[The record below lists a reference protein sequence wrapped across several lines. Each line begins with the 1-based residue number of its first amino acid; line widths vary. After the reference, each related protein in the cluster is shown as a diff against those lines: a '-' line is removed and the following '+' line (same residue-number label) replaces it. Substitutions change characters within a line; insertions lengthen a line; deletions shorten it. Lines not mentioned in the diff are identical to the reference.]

1 MSHSNIQGQ
10 RGGTLLGFILGLVIG
25 LTVALGVAM
34 YVTKVPMPFS
44 NKNLSRSA
52 DQDAVE
58 AQKNKDW
65 NPNGALQSKPVTP
78 EAPAEANAN
87 NSGAS
92 NPGNNVPVPAPAPA
106 VTADPLADLVKKQN
120 PNTAPTAPASG
131 SPSAAAPL
139 SAAASTAAPSSA
151 AASSAA
157 ASAPPAAASPQ
168 PANKTAGSNDP
179 FTYFVQAGAF
189 KSAADADAQKAKL
202 SMMGIEA
209 KVSEREQ
216 AGRAIYR
223 VRSGPFDDKD
233 QAEKIKSRIDSSGID
248 AALVR
253 VQR

>member
-1 MSHSNIQGQ
+1 MSHSNIQSQ
-10 RGGTLLGFILGLVIG
+10 RGGTLLGFVLGLVIG
-25 LTVALGVAM
+25 LTIALGVAM

-44 NKNLSRSA
+44 NKNQSRSA

-65 NPNGALQSKPVTP
+65 NPNGAIQSKPVTP
-78 EAPAEANAN
+78 EAPADATAANPAAATA
-87 NSGAS
+87 GVP
-92 NPGNNVPVPAPAPA
+92 NPNAPAPA
-106 VTADPLADLVKKQN
+106 VTADPLADMAKKQN
-120 PNTAPTAPASG
+120 SNSTPVASAPA
-131 SPSAAAPL
+131 AP
-139 SAAASTAAPSSA
+139 AP
-151 AASSAA
+151 A
-157 ASAPPAAASPQ
+157 ASAPPPAATPQ
-168 PANKTAGSNDP
+168 PANKAPATNDP

-216 AGRAIYR
+216 AGRAIFR

-233 QAEKIKSRIDSSGID
+233 QAEKIKARLDASGMD

>member
-1 MSHSNIQGQ
+1 MSHTNIQSQ
-10 RGGTLLGFILGLVIG
+10 RGGTLLGFVLGLVIG
-25 LTVALGVAM
+25 LIIALGVAM

-44 NKNLSRSA
+44 NKNQSRSA

-58 AQKNKDW
+58 AEKNKDW
-65 NPNGALQSKPVTP
+65 NPNGAIQSKPVTP
-78 EAPAEANAN
+78 EAAA
-87 NSGAS
+87 GAP
-92 NPGNNVPVPAPAPA
+92 NPGAAAAPA
-106 VTADPLADLVKKQN
+106 VTADPLADLAKKQN
-120 PNTAPTAPASG
+120 PNSAP
-131 SPSAAAPL
+131 
-139 SAAASTAAPSSA
+139 AASTPAAPA
-151 AASSAA
+151 PAASTP
-157 ASAPPAAASPQ
+157 PPAATPQ
-168 PANKTAGSNDP
+168 PANKAPSTNDP

-216 AGRAIYR
+216 AGRAIFR

-233 QAEKIKSRIDSSGID
+233 QAEKIKARLDASGMD

>member
-1 MSHSNIQGQ
+1 MSHSNIQSQ
-10 RGGTLLGFILGLVIG
+10 RGGTLLGFVLGLVIG
-25 LTVALGVAM
+25 LIIALGVAM

-44 NKNLSRSA
+44 NKNQSRSA

-58 AQKNKDW
+58 AEKNKDW
-65 NPNGALQSKPVTP
+65 NPNGAIQSKPVTP
-78 EAPAEANAN
+78 EVPADAAAANPAAATA
-87 NSGAS
+87 GVP
-92 NPGNNVPVPAPAPA
+92 NPGAGAPAPA
-106 VTADPLADLVKKQN
+106 VTADPLADLAKKQN
-120 PNTAPTAPASG
+120 PNSAPVASTPAAPA
-131 SPSAAAPL
+131 P
-139 SAAASTAAPSSA
+139 
-151 AASSAA
+151 A
-157 ASAPPAAASPQ
+157 ASAPPPAATPQ
-168 PANKTAGSNDP
+168 PANKAPATNDP

-216 AGRAIYR
+216 AGRAIFR

-233 QAEKIKSRIDSSGID
+233 QAEKIKARLDASGMD

>member
-1 MSHSNIQGQ
+1 MSHSNIQRQ
-10 RGGTLLGFILGLVIG
+10 RGGTLLGFVLGLVIG

-44 NKNLSRSA
+44 NKNQTRSA

-65 NPNGALQSKPVTP
+65 NPNGALQSKPA
-78 EAPAEANAN
+78 APAVPPDAAAAPNTGAAGAAGGAATAGTQGPTGS
-87 NSGAS
+87 SGAT
-92 NPGNNVPVPAPAPA
+92 PPAANMPAPA
-106 VTADPLADLVKKQN
+106 VTADPPIA
-120 PNTAPTAPASG
+120 APA
-131 SPSAAAPL
+131 PAATPQPA
-139 SAAASTAAPSSA
+139 TKA
-151 AASSAA
+151 AASS
-157 ASAPPAAASPQ
+157 
-168 PANKTAGSNDP
+168 DP

-216 AGRAIYR
+216 AGRAIFR
-223 VRSGPFDDKD
+223 VRSGPFDDKE
-233 QAEKIKSRIDSSGID
+233 QAEKIKSRLDASGMD

>member
-1 MSHSNIQGQ
+1 MSHSNIQSQ
-10 RGGTLLGFILGLVIG
+10 RGGTLLGFVLGLVIG
-25 LTVALGVAM
+25 LTIALGVAM

-44 NKNLSRSA
+44 NKNQSRSA

-65 NPNGALQSKPVTP
+65 NPNGAIQSKPVTP
-78 EAPAEANAN
+78 DAPADGVAATP
-87 NSGAS
+87 GATTAGAP
-92 NPGNNVPVPAPAPA
+92 NPGAGAPAPA

-120 PNTAPTAPASG
+120 PNSAPAAPVPSASTTAPA
-131 SPSAAAPL
+131 
-139 SAAASTAAPSSA
+139 ASTPA
-151 AASSAA
+151 
-157 ASAPPAAASPQ
+157 PAATPL
-168 PANKTAGSNDP
+168 PANKAAAANDP

-189 KSAADADAQKAKL
+189 KSATDADAQKAKL

-216 AGRAIYR
+216 AGRAIFR

-233 QAEKIKSRIDSSGID
+233 QAEKIKARLDANGMD

>member
-1 MSHSNIQGQ
+1 
-10 RGGTLLGFILGLVIG
+10 LVIG
-25 LTVALGVAM
+25 LIIALGVAM

-44 NKNLSRSA
+44 NKNQSRSA

-58 AQKNKDW
+58 AEKNKDW
-65 NPNGALQSKPVTP
+65 NPNGAIQSKPATP
-78 EAPAEANAN
+78 EAPADAATANPAAATA
-87 NSGAS
+87 GVP
-92 NPGNNVPVPAPAPA
+92 NPGAGAPTPA
-106 VTADPLADLVKKQN
+106 VTADPLA
-120 PNTAPTAPASG
+120 
-131 SPSAAAPL
+131 
-139 SAAASTAAPSSA
+139 
-151 AASSAA
+151 AA
-157 ASAPPAAASPQ
+157 ASAPAASAPPPAATPQ
-168 PANKTAGSNDP
+168 PANKAPATNDP

-216 AGRAIYR
+216 AGRAIFR

-233 QAEKIKSRIDSSGID
+233 QAEKIKARLDANGMD

>member
-1 MSHSNIQGQ
+1 MSHSNIQRQ
-10 RGGTLLGFILGLVIG
+10 RGGTLLGFVLGLVIG

-44 NKNLSRSA
+44 NKNQTRSA

-65 NPNGALQSKPVTP
+65 NPNGALQSKPA
-78 EAPAEANAN
+78 APAVPPDPAAAPNTGAAGGPATAGTPGPTGSTGATPPAANM
-87 NSGAS
+87 
-92 NPGNNVPVPAPAPA
+92 PAPA
-106 VTADPLADLVKKQN
+106 VTADPPIA
-120 PNTAPTAPASG
+120 APA
-131 SPSAAAPL
+131 PAATPQPA
-139 SAAASTAAPSSA
+139 TKA
-151 AASSAA
+151 AASS
-157 ASAPPAAASPQ
+157 
-168 PANKTAGSNDP
+168 DP

-216 AGRAIYR
+216 AGRAIFR
-223 VRSGPFDDKD
+223 VRSGPFDDKE
-233 QAEKIKSRIDSSGID
+233 QAEKIKSRLDASGMD

>member
-1 MSHSNIQGQ
+1 MSHSNIQSQ
-10 RGGTLLGFILGLVIG
+10 HGGTLLGFVLGLVIG
-25 LTVALGVAM
+25 LTIALGVAM

-44 NKNLSRSA
+44 NKNQSRSA

-78 EAPAEANAN
+78 EAPADGTAANPGATP
-87 NSGAS
+87 SGAPTP
-92 NPGNNVPVPAPAPA
+92 NAAAPA

-120 PNTAPTAPASG
+120 SNSAPAA
-131 SPSAAAPL
+131 SPP
-139 SAAASTAAPSSA
+139 AASTPAP
-151 AASSAA
+151 AASS
-157 ASAPPAAASPQ
+157 PPAAATPQ
-168 PANKTAGSNDP
+168 PANKTTAASDP

-189 KSAADADAQKAKL
+189 KSAIDADAQKAKL

-216 AGRAIYR
+216 AGRAIFR

-233 QAEKIKSRIDSSGID
+233 QAEKIKIRLDANGMD

>member
-1 MSHSNIQGQ
+1 MSHSNIERQ
-10 RGGTLLGFILGLVIG
+10 RGGTLLGFVLGLVIG

-44 NKNLSRSA
+44 NKNQTRSA

-65 NPNGALQSKPVTP
+65 NPNGALQSKPATP
-78 EAPAEANAN
+78 EVPPDPAATPN
-87 NSGAS
+87 AS
-92 NPGNNVPVPAPAPA
+92 NPGTAGGAATAGTPGSAGATSPAANLPAPA
-106 VTADPLADLVKKQN
+106 VTADPPIA
-120 PNTAPTAPASG
+120 APA
-131 SPSAAAPL
+131 PAATPQPA
-139 SAAASTAAPSSA
+139 TKA
-151 AASSAA
+151 AASS
-157 ASAPPAAASPQ
+157 
-168 PANKTAGSNDP
+168 DP

-216 AGRAIYR
+216 AGRAIFR
-223 VRSGPFDDKD
+223 VRSGPFDDKE
-233 QAEKIKSRIDSSGID
+233 QAEKIKSRLDASGMD

>member
-1 MSHSNIQGQ
+1 MSHSNIQRQ
-10 RGGTLLGFILGLVIG
+10 RGGTLLGFVLGLVIG

-44 NKNLSRSA
+44 NKNQTRSA

-65 NPNGALQSKPVTP
+65 NPNGALQSKPA
-78 EAPAEANAN
+78 APAVPPDAAAALNTGAAGGPATAGTPGPTGS
-87 NSGAS
+87 SGAT
-92 NPGNNVPVPAPAPA
+92 PPAANMPAPA
-106 VTADPLADLVKKQN
+106 VTADPPLA
-120 PNTAPTAPASG
+120 APA
-131 SPSAAAPL
+131 PAATPQPA
-139 SAAASTAAPSSA
+139 TKA
-151 AASSAA
+151 AASS
-157 ASAPPAAASPQ
+157 
-168 PANKTAGSNDP
+168 DP

-216 AGRAIYR
+216 AGRAIFR
-223 VRSGPFDDKD
+223 VRSGPFDDKE
-233 QAEKIKSRIDSSGID
+233 QAEKIKSRLDASGMD

>member
-1 MSHSNIQGQ
+1 MTFRVLHNMSHSNLQSQ
-10 RGGTLLGFILGLVIG
+10 RGGTLLGFVLGLVIG
-25 LTVALGVAM
+25 LIIALGVAM

-58 AQKNKDW
+58 AEKNKDW
-65 NPNGALQSKPVTP
+65 NPNGAIQSKPVTP
-78 EAPAEANAN
+78 EVPADAATANPAAATA
-87 NSGAS
+87 GVP
-92 NPGNNVPVPAPAPA
+92 NPGAGAPAPA
-106 VTADPLADLVKKQN
+106 VTADPLADLAKKQN
-120 PNTAPTAPASG
+120 PNAAPAA
-131 SPSAAAPL
+131 SAPAAP
-139 SAAASTAAPSSA
+139 APA
-151 AASSAA
+151 PA
-157 ASAPPAAASPQ
+157 ASAPPPAATPQ
-168 PANKTAGSNDP
+168 SANKAPATNDP

-216 AGRAIYR
+216 AGRAIFR

-233 QAEKIKSRIDSSGID
+233 QAEKIKARLDANGMD

>member
-1 MSHSNIQGQ
+1 MSHSNIQRQ
-10 RGGTLLGFILGLVIG
+10 RGGTLLGFVLGLVIG

-44 NKNLSRSA
+44 NKNQTRSA

-65 NPNGALQSKPVTP
+65 NPNGALQSKPA
-78 EAPAEANAN
+78 APAVPPDAAVAPNTGAAGAAGGAATAGTPGPTGS
-87 NSGAS
+87 SGAT
-92 NPGNNVPVPAPAPA
+92 PPAANMPAPA
-106 VTADPLADLVKKQN
+106 VTADPPIA
-120 PNTAPTAPASG
+120 APA
-131 SPSAAAPL
+131 PAATPQPA
-139 SAAASTAAPSSA
+139 TKA
-151 AASSAA
+151 AASS
-157 ASAPPAAASPQ
+157 
-168 PANKTAGSNDP
+168 DP

-216 AGRAIYR
+216 AGRAIFR
-223 VRSGPFDDKD
+223 VRSGPFDDKE
-233 QAEKIKSRIDSSGID
+233 QAEKIKSRLDASGMD

>member
-1 MSHSNIQGQ
+1 MPHSSIQSQ

-52 DQDAVE
+52 EQDAVE

-65 NPNGALQSKPVTP
+65 NPNSAIQAKPASPPEGAADG
-78 EAPAEANAN
+78 APANAAATP
-87 NSGAS
+87 AS
-92 NPGNNVPVPAPAPA
+92 PAAPA
-106 VTADPLADLVKKQN
+106 VAADPLADLVKNKSLAGT
-120 PNTAPTAPASG
+120 P
-131 SPSAAAPL
+131 
-139 SAAASTAAPSSA
+139 
-151 AASSAA
+151 
-157 ASAPPAAASPQ
+157 PPAATPQ
-168 PANKTAGSNDP
+168 PAATQPASQPSSQPAAQPAAPQAPKASNSADP

-189 KSAADADAQKAKL
+189 KSAPDADAQKAKL

-216 AGRAIYR
+216 AGRIIYR
-223 VRSGPFDDKD
+223 VRSGPFDDKE
-233 QAEKIKSRIDSSGID
+233 QAEKIKARLDSNSMD

-253 VQR
+253 VQK

>member
-1 MSHSNIQGQ
+1 MSHSNIQRQ
-10 RGGTLLGFILGLVIG
+10 RGGTLLGFVLGLVIG

-44 NKNLSRSA
+44 NKNQTRSA

-65 NPNGALQSKPVTP
+65 NPNGALQSKPA
-78 EAPAEANAN
+78 APAVPPDPAAAANTGAAGAAGGAATAGTPGPTGS
-87 NSGAS
+87 SGATP
-92 NPGNNVPVPAPAPA
+92 PGATPPAANMPAPA
-106 VTADPLADLVKKQN
+106 VTADPPIA
-120 PNTAPTAPASG
+120 APA
-131 SPSAAAPL
+131 PAATPQPA
-139 SAAASTAAPSSA
+139 TKA
-151 AASSAA
+151 AASS
-157 ASAPPAAASPQ
+157 
-168 PANKTAGSNDP
+168 DP

-216 AGRAIYR
+216 AGRAIFR
-223 VRSGPFDDKD
+223 VRSGPFDDKE
-233 QAEKIKSRIDSSGID
+233 QAEKIKSRLDASGMD

>member
-1 MSHSNIQGQ
+1 MSHSNIQSQ
-10 RGGTLLGFILGLVIG
+10 RGGTLLGFVLGLVIG
-25 LTVALGVAM
+25 LIIALGVAM

-44 NKNLSRSA
+44 NKNQSRSA

-58 AQKNKDW
+58 AEKNKDW
-65 NPNGALQSKPVTP
+65 NPNGAIQSKPVTP
-78 EAPAEANAN
+78 EAPADATA
-87 NSGAS
+87 A
-92 NPGNNVPVPAPAPA
+92 NPGAASAGVPNPGAAAAPA
-106 VTADPLADLVKKQN
+106 VTADPLADLAKKQN
-120 PNTAPTAPASG
+120 PNSAP
-131 SPSAAAPL
+131 
-139 SAAASTAAPSSA
+139 AASTPAAPA
-151 AASSAA
+151 PAASTP
-157 ASAPPAAASPQ
+157 PPAATPQ
-168 PANKTAGSNDP
+168 PANKAQATNDP

-216 AGRAIYR
+216 AGRAIFR

-233 QAEKIKSRIDSSGID
+233 QAEKIKARLDASGMD

>member
-1 MSHSNIQGQ
+1 MSHSNIQSQ
-10 RGGTLLGFILGLVIG
+10 RGGTLLGFVLGLVIG
-25 LTVALGVAM
+25 LIIALGVAM

-44 NKNLSRSA
+44 NKNQSRSA

-58 AQKNKDW
+58 AEKNKDW
-65 NPNGALQSKPVTP
+65 NPNGAIQSKPVTP
-78 EAPAEANAN
+78 EAPADATA
-87 NSGAS
+87 A
-92 NPGNNVPVPAPAPA
+92 NPGAASAGAPNPGAAAPAPA

-120 PNTAPTAPASG
+120 PNSAP
-131 SPSAAAPL
+131 
-139 SAAASTAAPSSA
+139 AASTPAAPA
-151 AASSAA
+151 PA
-157 ASAPPAAASPQ
+157 ASAPPPAATPQ
-168 PANKTAGSNDP
+168 PANKAPATNDP

-216 AGRAIYR
+216 AGRAIFR

-233 QAEKIKSRIDSSGID
+233 QAEKIKARLDASGMD

>member
-1 MSHSNIQGQ
+1 MTFRALHNMSHSNIPSQ
-10 RGGTLLGFILGLVIG
+10 RGGTLLGFVLGLVIG
-25 LTVALGVAM
+25 LIIALGVAM

-44 NKNLSRSA
+44 NKNQSRSA

-65 NPNGALQSKPVTP
+65 NPNGAIQSKPVTP
-78 EAPAEANAN
+78 E
-87 NSGAS
+87 
-92 NPGNNVPVPAPAPA
+92 VPADATATNPNTPAPA
-106 VTADPLADLVKKQN
+106 VTADPLATSV
-120 PNTAPTAPASG
+120 PAPAV
-131 SPSAAAPL
+131 PA
-139 SAAASTAAPSSA
+139 TAVTTP
-151 AASSAA
+151 
-157 ASAPPAAASPQ
+157 PPAATPQ
-168 PANKTAGSNDP
+168 PANKAPATNDP

-202 SMMGIEA
+202 SMMGIES

-216 AGRAIYR
+216 AGRAIFR

-233 QAEKIKSRIDSSGID
+233 QAEKIKARLDANGMD

>member
-1 MSHSNIQGQ
+1 MSHSNIQSQ
-10 RGGTLLGFILGLVIG
+10 RGGTLLGLVLGLVIG
-25 LTVALGVAM
+25 LTIALGVAM

-44 NKNLSRSA
+44 NKNQSRSA

-65 NPNGALQSKPVTP
+65 NPNGAIQSKPVTP
-78 EAPAEANAN
+78 EAPADSAA
-87 NSGAS
+87 A
-92 NPGNNVPVPAPAPA
+92 NPGAATAGAPNPNAPTPA
-106 VTADPLADLVKKQN
+106 VTADPLADLVKKQS
-120 PNTAPTAPASG
+120 PNSAPAAPM
-131 SPSAAAPL
+131 PSAAMSAPSTNAPL
-139 SAAASTAAPSSA
+139 P
-151 AASSAA
+151 
-157 ASAPPAAASPQ
+157 SAPPTAATPQ
-168 PANKTAGSNDP
+168 PANKAVAANDP

-189 KSAADADAQKAKL
+189 KSATDADAQKAKL

-216 AGRAIYR
+216 AGRAIFR

-233 QAEKIKSRIDSSGID
+233 QADKIKARLDANGMD

>member
-1 MSHSNIQGQ
+1 MSHSNIQSQ
-10 RGGTLLGFILGLVIG
+10 RGGTLLGFVLGLVIG
-25 LTVALGVAM
+25 LIIALGVAM

-44 NKNLSRSA
+44 NKNISRSA

-58 AQKNKDW
+58 AEKNKDW
-65 NPNGALQSKPVTP
+65 NPNGAIQSKPVTP
-78 EAPAEANAN
+78 EVPADATAANPAAATA
-87 NSGAS
+87 GLP
-92 NPGNNVPVPAPAPA
+92 NPSAGAPAPA
-106 VTADPLADLVKKQN
+106 VTADPIADLAKKQN
-120 PNTAPTAPASG
+120 PNSAPAVST
-131 SPSAAAPL
+131 PAAP
-139 SAAASTAAPSSA
+139 APA
-151 AASSAA
+151 PA
-157 ASAPPAAASPQ
+157 ASAPPPAATPQ
-168 PANKTAGSNDP
+168 TANKAPATNDP

-216 AGRAIYR
+216 AGRAIFR

-233 QAEKIKSRIDSSGID
+233 QAEKIKARLDASGMD

>member
-1 MSHSNIQGQ
+1 MSHPNIQGQ
-10 RGGTLLGFILGLVIG
+10 RGGTLLGFVLGLVIG

-44 NKNLSRSA
+44 NKNQSRSA

-78 EAPAEANAN
+78 EAPADSTAANPGATAGAITP
-87 NSGAS
+87 GAS
-92 NPGNNVPVPAPAPA
+92 PSPPAPA
-106 VTADPLADLVKKQN
+106 VTADP
-120 PNTAPTAPASG
+120 T
-131 SPSAAAPL
+131 AAAP
-139 SAAASTAAPSSA
+139 AP
-151 AASSAA
+151 
-157 ASAPPAAASPQ
+157 PPAATPQ
-168 PANKTAGSNDP
+168 PANKASASNDP

-189 KSAADADAQKAKL
+189 KSATDADSQKAKL

-209 KVSEREQ
+209 KISEREQ

-223 VRSGPFDDKD
+223 VRSGPFDDKE
-233 QAEKIKSRIDSSGID
+233 QAEKIKSRIDSSGMD

>member
-1 MSHSNIQGQ
+1 MSHFNIQSQ
-10 RGGTLLGFILGLVIG
+10 RGGTLLGFVLGLVIG
-25 LTVALGVAM
+25 LIIALGVAM

-44 NKNLSRSA
+44 NKNQSRSA

-58 AQKNKDW
+58 AEKNKDW
-65 NPNGALQSKPVTP
+65 NPNGAIQSKPATP
-78 EAPAEANAN
+78 EAPADATTANPAAATA
-87 NSGAS
+87 GVP
-92 NPGNNVPVPAPAPA
+92 NPGAGAPAPA
-106 VTADPLADLVKKQN
+106 VTADPLA
-120 PNTAPTAPASG
+120 
-131 SPSAAAPL
+131 
-139 SAAASTAAPSSA
+139 
-151 AASSAA
+151 AA
-157 ASAPPAAASPQ
+157 ASAPAASAPPPAATPQ
-168 PANKTAGSNDP
+168 PANKAPATNDP

-216 AGRAIYR
+216 AGRAIFR

-233 QAEKIKSRIDSSGID
+233 QAEKIKARLDANGMD

>member
-1 MSHSNIQGQ
+1 MSHSNILSQ
-10 RGGTLLGFILGLVIG
+10 RGGTLLGFVVGLVIG
-25 LTVALGVAM
+25 LTIALGVAM

-44 NKNLSRSA
+44 NKNQSRSA

-65 NPNGALQSKPVTP
+65 NPNGALQTKPVTP
-78 EAPAEANAN
+78 AAPAEGPTA
-87 NSGAS
+87 
-92 NPGNNVPVPAPAPA
+92 NPGTTTTGSPNPNAVPPAPA

-120 PNTAPTAPASG
+120 PNSAPAAPG
-131 SPSAAAPL
+131 SSASTSAPSAAAP
-139 SAAASTAAPSSA
+139 ATSSP
-151 AASSAA
+151 
-157 ASAPPAAASPQ
+157 PPAAAPQ
-168 PANKTAGSNDP
+168 PANKAAAPNDP

-189 KSAADADAQKAKL
+189 KSPTDADAQKAKL

-216 AGRAIYR
+216 AGRAIFR
-223 VRSGPFDDKD
+223 VRSGPFDDKE
-233 QAEKIKSRIDSSGID
+233 QAEKIKARLDANGMD

>member
-1 MSHSNIQGQ
+1 MSHSNIQRQ
-10 RGGTLLGFILGLVIG
+10 RGGTLLGFVLGLVIG

-44 NKNLSRSA
+44 NKNQTRSA

-65 NPNGALQSKPVTP
+65 NPNGALQSKPA
-78 EAPAEANAN
+78 APAVPPDAAAAPNTGAAGGAATAGTPGPTGS
-87 NSGAS
+87 SGAT
-92 NPGNNVPVPAPAPA
+92 PPAANMPAPA
-106 VTADPLADLVKKQN
+106 VTADPPIA
-120 PNTAPTAPASG
+120 APA
-131 SPSAAAPL
+131 PAATPQPA
-139 SAAASTAAPSSA
+139 TKA
-151 AASSAA
+151 AASS
-157 ASAPPAAASPQ
+157 
-168 PANKTAGSNDP
+168 DP

-216 AGRAIYR
+216 AGRAIFR
-223 VRSGPFDDKD
+223 VRSGPFDDKE
-233 QAEKIKSRIDSSGID
+233 QAEKIKSRLDASGMD

>member
-1 MSHSNIQGQ
+1 MFHSNIQSQ
-10 RGGTLLGFILGLVIG
+10 RGGTLLGFVLGLVIG
-25 LTVALGVAM
+25 LIIALGVAM

-58 AQKNKDW
+58 AEKNKDW
-65 NPNGALQSKPVTP
+65 NPNGAIQSKPVTP
-78 EAPAEANAN
+78 EVPADAATANPAAATA
-87 NSGAS
+87 GVP
-92 NPGNNVPVPAPAPA
+92 NPGAGAPAPA
-106 VTADPLADLVKKQN
+106 VTADPLADLAKKQN
-120 PNTAPTAPASG
+120 PNAAPAA
-131 SPSAAAPL
+131 SAPAAP
-139 SAAASTAAPSSA
+139 AP
-151 AASSAA
+151 A
-157 ASAPPAAASPQ
+157 ASAPPPAATPQ
-168 PANKTAGSNDP
+168 PANKAPATNDP

-216 AGRAIYR
+216 AGRAIFR

-233 QAEKIKSRIDSSGID
+233 QAEKIKARLDANGMD

>member
-1 MSHSNIQGQ
+1 MSHSNIQRQ
-10 RGGTLLGFILGLVIG
+10 RGGTLLGFVLGLVIG

-44 NKNLSRSA
+44 NKNQTRSA

-65 NPNGALQSKPVTP
+65 NPNGALQSKPA
-78 EAPAEANAN
+78 APAVPPDAAAAPNTGAAGGAATAGTPGPTGSTGATPPAANM
-87 NSGAS
+87 
-92 NPGNNVPVPAPAPA
+92 PAPA
-106 VTADPLADLVKKQN
+106 VTADPPIA
-120 PNTAPTAPASG
+120 APA
-131 SPSAAAPL
+131 PAATPQPA
-139 SAAASTAAPSSA
+139 TKA
-151 AASSAA
+151 AASS
-157 ASAPPAAASPQ
+157 
-168 PANKTAGSNDP
+168 DP

-216 AGRAIYR
+216 AGRAIFR
-223 VRSGPFDDKD
+223 VRSGPFDDKE
-233 QAEKIKSRIDSSGID
+233 QAEKIKSRLDASGMD

>member
-1 MSHSNIQGQ
+1 MSHSNIQRQ
-10 RGGTLLGFILGLVIG
+10 RGGTLLGFVLGLVIG

-44 NKNLSRSA
+44 NKNQTRSA

-65 NPNGALQSKPVTP
+65 NPNGALQSKPA
-78 EAPAEANAN
+78 APAVPPDAAAAPNTGAAGAAGGAATAGTPGSTGSTGATPPAANM
-87 NSGAS
+87 
-92 NPGNNVPVPAPAPA
+92 PAPA
-106 VTADPLADLVKKQN
+106 VTADPPLA
-120 PNTAPTAPASG
+120 APA
-131 SPSAAAPL
+131 PAATPQPA
-139 SAAASTAAPSSA
+139 TKA
-151 AASSAA
+151 AASS
-157 ASAPPAAASPQ
+157 
-168 PANKTAGSNDP
+168 DP

-216 AGRAIYR
+216 AGRAIFR
-223 VRSGPFDDKD
+223 VRSGPFDDKE
-233 QAEKIKSRIDSSGID
+233 QAEKIKSRLDASGMD

>member
-1 MSHSNIQGQ
+1 MSHSNIQRQ
-10 RGGTLLGFILGLVIG
+10 RGGTLLGFVLGLVIG

-44 NKNLSRSA
+44 NKNQTRSA

-65 NPNGALQSKPVTP
+65 NPNGALQSKPA
-78 EAPAEANAN
+78 APAVPPDAAAAPNTGAAGAAGGAATAGTQGPTGS
-87 NSGAS
+87 SGAT
-92 NPGNNVPVPAPAPA
+92 PPVANMPAPA
-106 VTADPLADLVKKQN
+106 VTADPPIA
-120 PNTAPTAPASG
+120 APA
-131 SPSAAAPL
+131 PAATPQPA
-139 SAAASTAAPSSA
+139 TKA
-151 AASSAA
+151 AASS
-157 ASAPPAAASPQ
+157 
-168 PANKTAGSNDP
+168 DP

-189 KSAADADAQKAKL
+189 KSASDADAQKAKL

-216 AGRAIYR
+216 AGRAIFR
-223 VRSGPFDDKD
+223 VRSGPFDDKE
-233 QAEKIKSRIDSSGID
+233 QAEKIKSRLDASGMD

>member
-1 MSHSNIQGQ
+1 MSHSDIQSQ
-10 RGGTLLGFILGLVIG
+10 RGGTLLGFVLGLVIG
-25 LTVALGVAM
+25 LIIALGVAM

-44 NKNLSRSA
+44 NKNQSRSA

-65 NPNGALQSKPVTP
+65 NPNGALQTKPVTP
-78 EAPAEANAN
+78 EAPADPAIANPN
-87 NSGAS
+87 T
-92 NPGNNVPVPAPAPA
+92 PAPA
-106 VTADPLADLVKKQN
+106 VTADPLATSV
-120 PNTAPTAPASG
+120 PAPAV
-131 SPSAAAPL
+131 PTPAVTTP
-139 SAAASTAAPSSA
+139 
-151 AASSAA
+151 
-157 ASAPPAAASPQ
+157 PPAATPQ
-168 PANKTAGSNDP
+168 PANKAAATNDP

-216 AGRAIYR
+216 AGRAIFR

-233 QAEKIKSRIDSSGID
+233 QAEKIKARLDASGMD

>member
-1 MSHSNIQGQ
+1 MSHFNIQSQ
-10 RGGTLLGFILGLVIG
+10 RGGTLLGFVLGLVIG
-25 LTVALGVAM
+25 LIIALGVAM

-44 NKNLSRSA
+44 NKNQSRSA

-58 AQKNKDW
+58 AEKNKDW
-65 NPNGALQSKPVTP
+65 NPNGAIQSKPVTP
-78 EAPAEANAN
+78 DVPADATAANPAAATA
-87 NSGAS
+87 GVP
-92 NPGNNVPVPAPAPA
+92 NPGAGAPAPA
-106 VTADPLADLVKKQN
+106 VTADPLA
-120 PNTAPTAPASG
+120 
-131 SPSAAAPL
+131 
-139 SAAASTAAPSSA
+139 
-151 AASSAA
+151 AA
-157 ASAPPAAASPQ
+157 ASAPPPAATPQ
-168 PANKTAGSNDP
+168 PANKAPATTDP

-216 AGRAIYR
+216 AGRAIFR

-233 QAEKIKSRIDSSGID
+233 QAEKIKARLDASGMD

>member
-1 MSHSNIQGQ
+1 MSHSDIQSQ
-10 RGGTLLGFILGLVIG
+10 RGGTLLGFVLGLVIG
-25 LTVALGVAM
+25 LIIALGVAM

-44 NKNLSRSA
+44 NKNQSRSA

-65 NPNGALQSKPVTP
+65 NPNGALQTKPVTP
-78 EAPAEANAN
+78 EAPADPAIANPN
-87 NSGAS
+87 T
-92 NPGNNVPVPAPAPA
+92 PAPA
-106 VTADPLADLVKKQN
+106 VTADPLATSV
-120 PNTAPTAPASG
+120 PAPAV
-131 SPSAAAPL
+131 PA
-139 SAAASTAAPSSA
+139 TAVTTP
-151 AASSAA
+151 
-157 ASAPPAAASPQ
+157 PPAATPQ
-168 PANKTAGSNDP
+168 PTNKAPATNDP

-202 SMMGIEA
+202 SMMGIES

-216 AGRAIYR
+216 AGRAIFR

-233 QAEKIKSRIDSSGID
+233 QAEKIKARLDANGMD

>member
-1 MSHSNIQGQ
+1 MSHSTLQSQ

-52 DQDAVE
+52 EQDAVE

-65 NPNGALQSKPVTP
+65 NPNGALQAKPAAPP
-78 EAPAEANAN
+78 EGSAEGVAGAPASPGAPGA
-87 NSGAS
+87 AS
-92 NPGNNVPVPAPAPA
+92 NSPIPPSPSAPA
-106 VTADPLADLVKKQN
+106 VAADPLGDLAKSK
-120 PNTAPTAPASG
+120 S
-131 SPSAAAPL
+131 
-139 SAAASTAAPSSA
+139 AASTP
-151 AASSAA
+151 
-157 ASAPPAAASPQ
+157 PPAAATPQ
-168 PANKTAGSNDP
+168 PAAGKTTNNTDP

-216 AGRAIYR
+216 AGRSIFR

-233 QAEKIKSRIDSSGID
+233 QAEKIKARLDLSGMD

-253 VQR
+253 VQK

>member
-1 MSHSNIQGQ
+1 MSYANIQSQ

-52 DQDAVE
+52 EQDAVE

-65 NPNGALQSKPVTP
+65 NPNGAIQAKPAAAP
-78 EAPAEANAN
+78 EGAAD
-87 NSGAS
+87 GAS
-92 NPGNNVPVPAPAPA
+92 TSPAPAANA
-106 VTADPLADLVKKQN
+106 VTADPLADLAKSK
-120 PNTAPTAPASG
+120 A
-131 SPSAAAPL
+131 
-139 SAAASTAAPSSA
+139 AAASTPTSPP
-151 AASSAA
+151 ASP
-157 ASAPPAAASPQ
+157 PPAAATPQ
-168 PANKTAGSNDP
+168 PAAAQPANAQPASPKASNSTDP

-189 KSAADADAQKAKL
+189 KSATDADAQKAKL

-216 AGRAIYR
+216 AGRVIYR

-233 QAEKIKSRIDSSGID
+233 QAEKIKTRLDSNGMD